1 MSGFKDMVAGDNL
14 TVFLSDKDFAEKRTI
29 KYNGGTYVDIPVL
42 ITKLKEKD
50 RRQLVTDHVE
60 GLYLVTTVLHC
71 SLDDIGGYLPEKG
84 QRISINDQEGGEG
97 YFYRYKVSSS
107 GVSMGM
113 VRAELEAYDE

>member
-14 TVFLSDKDFAEKRTI
+14 TVFLNGNDFAEKRTI
-29 KYNGGTYVDIPVL
+29 RYNGNTYTDILVL
-42 ITKLKEKD
+42 VTKLKEKD

-71 SLDDIGGYLPEKG
+71 SLEDIGGSLPEKG
-84 QRISINDQEGGEG
+84 QYISINDKEGGGG
-97 YFYRYKVSSS
+97 YFYRYRIASS

-113 VRAELEAYDE
+113 VRAELEAYGE